1 MSNTNDQGRSIGRP
15 RDGRLAGVADAP
27 DAARSQEVRSDGVRL
42 HVRRWAGGPDGALLI
57 HGLASSAHI
66 WDLVA
71 PRLGRLGIEPVAYD
85 QRGHGRST
93 KPSSGY
99 GFEHTVADAAAVIRA
114 TGLKRPIVVGHS
126 WGANVALELAVRN
139 PRLVSG
145 ALLLDGGFSSM
156 RDRFDWRTAKH
167 VLSPPAF
174 GGIPVEAFV
183 AGIPEHTGLARTPE
197 IETVVLSL
205 VRVDGRGG
213 VHPRL
218 ARANHLKILHALWAQ
233 DTDVLLRRV
242 RVPTLVLAARTRDV
256 AADQVDFAR
265 AKADAARRVR
275 AIGSPVAF
283 EWIEGIHDVPLQR
296 PQAVARRI
304 AEFARDARTF
314 AGGAR
319 RMGGRWRSSS

>member
-1 MSNTNDQGRSIGRP
+1 
-15 RDGRLAGVADAP
+15 VAVAP
-27 DAARSQEVRSDGVRL
+27 DTARSQEIRSDGVRL
-42 HVRRWAGGPDGALLI
+42 HVREWTGGDGGVLLI
-57 HGLASSAHI
+57 HGLASSSRI

-71 PRLGRLGIEPVAYD
+71 PRLVRLGLHPVAYD
-85 QRGHGRST
+85 QRGHGRSS

-99 GFEHTVADAAAVIRA
+99 GFERTTADAAAVIRA
-114 TGLKRPIVVGHS
+114 TRLRRPLVVGHS
-126 WGANVALELAVRN
+126 WGANVALELAVRH

-145 ALLLDGGFSSM
+145 AILLDGGFSSM
-156 RDRFDWRTAKH
+156 RDRFDWRTAKR

-174 GGIPVEAFV
+174 GGIPVEAFLS
-183 AGIPEHTGLARTPE
+183 GIPEHTGLARTPE

-205 VRVDGRGG
+205 VRVDGHGR

-218 ARANHLKILHALWAQ
+218 ARTNHLKILHALWAQ

-256 AADQVDFAR
+256 APDQADFAR

-275 AIGSPVAF
+275 AIGSPITF

-296 PQAVARRI
+296 PEAVARRI
-304 AEFARDARTF
+304 ARFARDARTF

-319 RMGGRWRSSS
+319 RMEGRWRSSS

>member
-1 MSNTNDQGRSIGRP
+1 
-15 RDGRLAGVADAP
+15 VASAP
-27 DAARSQEVRSDGVRL
+27 DAARSQEIRSDGVRL
-42 HVRRWAGGPDGALLI
+42 HVREWTGGGGGVLLL
-57 HGLASSAHI
+57 HGLASSSHI

-71 PRLGRLGIEPVAYD
+71 PRLVRLGHHPVAYD
-85 QRGHGRST
+85 QRGHGRSS

-99 GFEHTVADAAAVIRA
+99 GFERTTADAAAVIRA
-114 TGLKRPIVVGHS
+114 TRLRRPFVVGHS
-126 WGANVALELAVRN
+126 WGANVALELAVRH

-145 ALLLDGGFSSM
+145 AILLDGGFSSM
-156 RDRFDWRTAKH
+156 RDRFDWRTAKR

-174 GGIPVEAFV
+174 GGIPVEAFLS
-183 AGIPEHTGLARTPE
+183 GIPEHTGLARTPK

-205 VRVDGRGG
+205 VRIDRRGG

-256 AADQVDFAR
+256 APDQADFAR

-275 AIGSPVAF
+275 AIGSPITF

-296 PQAVARRI
+296 PEAVARRV
-304 AEFARDARTF
+304 ARFAREARTF
-314 AGGAR
+314 AGDAR
-319 RMGGRWRSSS
+319 RMEGRWRSSS

>member
-1 MSNTNDQGRSIGRP
+1 
-15 RDGRLAGVADAP
+15 VAHAP
-27 DAARSQEVRSDGVRL
+27 DAARSQEVGTDGVRL
-42 HVRRWAGGPDGALLI
+42 NVRRWAGGPNGALLI
-57 HGLASSAHI
+57 HGLASSSHI

-99 GFEHTVADAAAVIRA
+99 GFEHTAADAAAVIRA
-114 TGLKRPIVVGHS
+114 TGLRRPIVVGHS
-126 WGANVALELAVRN
+126 WGANVALELAVRH

-145 ALLLDGGFSSM
+145 AILLDGGFSSM
-156 RDRFDWRTAKH
+156 RDRFDWRTAKR

-174 GGIPVEAFV
+174 GGITVEAFV
-183 AGIPEHTGLARTPE
+183 SGIPEHTDLAGTPE

-205 VRVDGRGG
+205 VRVDGHGR

-256 AADQVDFAR
+256 ASGPGGSR
-265 AKADAARRVR
+265 A
-275 AIGSPVAF
+275 G
-283 EWIEGIHDVPLQR
+283 E
-296 PQAVARRI
+296 
-304 AEFARDARTF
+304 
-314 AGGAR
+314 
-319 RMGGRWRSSS
+319 GGRGAPRPGDRVAGSVRVDRGDPRRAAPAPRSRGPAHRTVRSRRPSVCGRRS